1 MPEYYTSGISR
12 KRTKRVRRSTKPI
25 WLILLDALLYLTMT
39 LLVIASVIVVVCQY
53 ISPAKTGILST
64 VSLAA
69 PILYL
74 LDIVV
79 ALYWV
84 VRMRWQPLVVM
95 LLVVVVGAFYAPRYF
110 AADVWRDYNKKHPE
124 SRYIKILSYNVR
136 GGLSEAEADT
146 IRSYRADIL
155 CLQEAAISNEHWKT
169 LCTKYNTTY
178 REGKSVGTC
187 HILTRYRIL
196 RSGQIDT
203 LHQQHGVWADIA
215 INKDTLRVVNLHL
228 QSTSISSEDTKFLEH
243 HEYIHDEERDNKFWS
258 IVTRL
263 TEKNVVRAAQ
273 ADVVRN
279 FLENTK
285 YRVVLCGDL
294 NDVPMSYTYR
304 TIRGDLNDAF
314 LEAGDGYAYTYNT
327 EYRLLRIDNIFV
339 SPSIE
344 VATYEVDTTVHL
356 SDHYPVIA
364 RIKKFE

>member
-25 WLILLDALLYLTMT
+25 WLILLDSLLYLTMT
-39 LLVIASVIVVVCQY
+39 LLVVASVIVLVCQY

-95 LLVVVVGAFYAPRYF
+95 LLVVIVGAFYAPRYF

-228 QSTSISSEDTKFLEH
+228 QSTSISSDDTKFLEH

-339 SPSIE
+339 SPSID

>member
-39 LLVIASVIVVVCQY
+39 LLVVASVIVLVCQY

-74 LDIVV
+74 LDVVV

-95 LLVVVVGAFYAPRYF
+95 LLVVIVGAFYAPRYF
-110 AADVWRDYNKKHPE
+110 VADVWRDYNKKHPE

-263 TEKNVVRAAQ
+263 ADKNVVRAAQ

-339 SPSIE
+339 SPSID

>member
-25 WLILLDALLYLTMT
+25 WLILLDSLLYLTMT
-39 LLVIASVIVVVCQY
+39 LLVVASVIVLVCQY

-74 LDIVV
+74 LDVVV

-95 LLVVVVGAFYAPRYF
+95 LLVVIVGAFYTPRYF
-110 AADVWRDYNKKHPE
+110 VADVWRDYNKKHPE

-279 FLENTK
+279 FLEDTK

-294 NDVPMSYTYR
+294 NDVPISYTYR

-339 SPSIE
+339 SPSID

>member
-25 WLILLDALLYLTMT
+25 WLILLDSLLYLTMT
-39 LLVIASVIVVVCQY
+39 LLVVASVIVLVCQY

-64 VSLAA
+64 VSLTA

-74 LDIVV
+74 LDVVV

-95 LLVVVVGAFYAPRYF
+95 LLVVIVGAFYAPRYF

-339 SPSIE
+339 SPSID